1 MAQKSKTLP
10 RTELLSRVGRLAQVA
25 GVTVGEYVDGPE
37 RHVRYVDMHS
47 GSGLDLR
54 VLIDRGFDLGE
65 MRIEGVPVAWRS
77 PTGFRSPYLSH
88 SEEESGAGL
97 LRSFD
102 GLLVTCGLDHIRGAA
117 TGPATH
123 FGPRRDSVNYTM
135 HGRISSSPAQLTG
148 YGETWDGD
156 SCTLWCEGLVRQA
169 MLYGESLSL
178 RRRVEMRLGESR
190 VDIIDRVQ
198 NDGFRPCP
206 HMLMYHVNFG
216 YPLLD
221 EGAELM
227 LPYECPDTPQ
237 INASRA
243 RMAVQPVP
251 TKASAPDEL
260 LDLHIPSA
268 GVPPS
273 SSMYS
278 CGVIND
284 RLHGGL
290 AIELKYDSTTLP
302 HLQVWRNLSE
312 GIYVLAL
319 EPSTHM
325 AKKRAELEQAGAITQ
340 LLPGEYVDY
349 RIALEAHVGALAI
362 SALRNRN
369 RGA

>member
-1 MAQKSKTLP
+1 
-10 RTELLSRVGRLAQVA
+10 
-25 GVTVGEYVDGPE
+25 
-37 RHVRYVDMHS
+37 
-47 GSGLDLR
+47 
-54 VLIDRGFDLGE
+54 
-65 MRIEGVPVAWRS
+65 
-77 PTGFRSPYLSH
+77 
-88 SEEESGAGL
+88 
-97 LRSFD
+97 
-102 GLLVTCGLDHIRGAA
+102 
-117 TGPATH
+117 
-123 FGPRRDSVNYTM
+123 
-135 HGRISSSPAQLTG
+135 
-148 YGETWDGD
+148 
-156 SCTLWCEGLVRQA
+156 
-169 MLYGESLSL
+169 
-178 RRRVEMRLGESR
+178 
-190 VDIIDRVQ
+190 
-198 NDGFRPCP
+198 
-206 HMLMYHVNFG
+206 
-216 YPLLD
+216 
-221 EGAELM
+221 
-227 LPYECPDTPQ
+227 
-237 INASRA
+237 
-243 RMAVQPVP
+243 MAVQPVP